1 MISDEV
7 FREALDVALKGQGFK
22 IKERESLIKGY
33 LMEKV
38 ENRNA
43 ILDFEER
50 FARQHQAAKKA
61 SKRSPSE
68 FEEQCAFVHWFKK
81 TYPGTVI
88 MSIRNGGSR
97 TPRERVDQ
105 MREGLHPGAADLY
118 VPEWHLWI
126 EFKRVKGGVLSD
138 EQKEFNIYVTYTCR
152 DTWMLAE
159 GCEDGKKKVLTF
171 FNQTQNKTLQK

>member
-7 FREALDVALKGQGFK
+7 FRDALDVAYKAQGINK
-22 IKERESLIKGY
+22 KDREIHINEMMAYPRGNRDFY
-33 LMEKV
+33 IEEV
-38 ENRNA
+38 ELA
-43 ILDFEER
+43 
-50 FARQHQAAKKA
+50 ARQHQTEKKA

>member
-7 FREALDVALKGQGFK
+7 FRNALDVALKAQGLNL
-22 IKERESLIKGY
+22 KERMDKMSYCLSRKYDLRDWILE
-33 LMEKV
+33 V
-38 ENRNA
+38 E
-43 ILDFEER
+43 EEQGR
-50 FARQHQAAKKA
+50 KHQAAKKA
-61 SKRSPSE
+61 AKKIPSE

-81 TYPGTVI
+81 TYPDVVI

-126 EFKRVKGGVLSD
+126 EFKKAKGGIVSK
-138 EQKEFNIYVTYTCR
+138 EQIEFNNYVTFTCG
-152 DTWMLAE
+152 DSWMLAE
-159 GCEDGKKKVLTF
+159 GFEQGKEKILQFIK
-171 FNQTQNKTLQK
+171 NKS